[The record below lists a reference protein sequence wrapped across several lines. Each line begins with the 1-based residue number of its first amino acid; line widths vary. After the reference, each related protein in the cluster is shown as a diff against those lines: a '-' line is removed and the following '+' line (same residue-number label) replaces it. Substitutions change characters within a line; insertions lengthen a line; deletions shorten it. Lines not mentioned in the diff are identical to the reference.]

1 MKLTEQEWTLLS
13 NKLDQ
18 ALDLPVSERVE
29 WIDTLDDVSGDLKD
43 VLRRLLTKDVDS
55 GFLESLP
62 AMAQTRGPAMR
73 SDEEIGPY
81 RLLHELG
88 TGGMVSVWLAERSD
102 GLLKRPVALKLP
114 PAGPHD
120 STFVER
126 FGRERDIVA
135 SLTHPNIARLY
146 DAGVAEGGRPF
157 IALEYVD
164 GLSLTDYCDRQK
176 LTVRRRLEIF
186 LAVLAAVQYAHAHL
200 VLHRDLKPG
209 NIMVSANGEVKL
221 LDFGIAKLMAAG
233 ETHATALTEAGGR
246 ALTLD
251 YASPVQISGQP
262 MSTSSDVYSLGV
274 ILYEL
279 LCGQRPY

>member
-18 ALDLPVSERVE
+18 ALDLPESERVG
-29 WIDTLDDVSGDLKD
+29 WVDTLDDVSGDLKG

-55 GFLESLP
+55 GFLETLP
-62 AMAQTRGPAMR
+62 AMAEPGGPTM
-73 SDEEIGPY
+73 SSGDEEVGPY
-81 RLLHELG
+81 RLLHQLG
-88 TGGMVSVWLAERSD
+88 VGGMGSVWLAERSD

-114 PAGPHD
+114 HAGPHD
-120 STFVER
+120 SMFVER
-126 FGRERDIVA
+126 FGRERDILA

-186 LAVLAAVQYAHAHL
+186 LEVLAAVQYAHAHL

-233 ETHATALTEAGGR
+233 ETHATELTEAGGR
-246 ALTLD
+246 
-251 YASPVQISGQP
+251 
-262 MSTSSDVYSLGV
+262 
-274 ILYEL
+274 
-279 LCGQRPY
+279 